1 MLDRDFNEAEEVDE
15 ADRAAGERVLSATL
29 TAVRGERA
37 RRKRLRV
44 MAPVAAVLCGMLAL
58 PGVREDLPE
67 QVTLLP
73 AGGEVG
79 QGGELPGAWAV
90 MVMRDGV
97 PRLEEVSPDLLGG
110 VEIRFS
116 LDPVLVEAGMFPGV
130 DSDEGWWM
138 AY

>member
-1 MLDRDFNEAEEVDE
+1 MLDRDFNEADE

-79 QGGELPGAWAV
+79 QGGELPGSWAV

-97 PRLEEVSPDLLGG
+97 PRLEEVSPNLLGG

-116 LDPVLVEAGMFPGV
+116 LDPVLVEAGMFPEA

>member
-1 MLDRDFNEAEEVDE
+1 MLDRDFNEADEVDE

-79 QGGELPGAWAV
+79 QGGELPGSWAV

-97 PRLEEVSPDLLGG
+97 PRLEEVSPNLLGG

-116 LDPVLVEAGMFPGV
+116 LDPVLVEAGMFPEA

>member
-1 MLDRDFNEAEEVDE
+1 MLDRDFNEADEVD
-15 ADRAAGERVLSATL
+15 RATGERVLRVTL
-29 TAVRGERA
+29 DAVRGERA
-37 RRKRLRV
+37 RRRRLTV
-44 MAPVAAVLCGMLAL
+44 MVPVAAVLCGMLVL

-67 QVTLLP
+67 QVTVLP
-73 AGGEVG
+73 ETWEAPQRGS
-79 QGGELPGAWAV
+79 WAV

-116 LDPVLVEAGMFPGV
+116 LDPILLEAEMFPESA
-130 DSDEGWWM
+130 SDEGWWM

>member
-1 MLDRDFNEAEEVDE
+1 MLDRDFNEADE

-37 RRKRLRV
+37 RRRRLRV
-44 MAPVAAVLCGMLAL
+44 MAPVAAVLCGMLAI
-58 PGVREDLPE
+58 PGVREELPE

-79 QGGELPGAWAV
+79 QGGELPGSWAV

-116 LDPVLVEAGMFPGV
+116 LDPVLVEAGMFPEA

>member
-1 MLDRDFNEAEEVDE
+1 MLDRDFNEVDEVD
-15 ADRAAGERVLSATL
+15 RIAGERVLSETL
-29 TAVRGERA
+29 TTVRGERA

-44 MAPVAAVLCGMLAL
+44 MVPVAAVLCGMLAL

-79 QGGELPGAWAV
+79 QGGELPGSWAV

-97 PRLEEVSPDLLGG
+97 PRLEEVSPNLLGG

-116 LDPVLVEAGMFPGV
+116 LDPVLVEAGMFPEA

>member
-1 MLDRDFNEAEEVDE
+1 MLDRDFNEADE

-44 MAPVAAVLCGMLAL
+44 MVPVAAVLCGMLAL

-79 QGGELPGAWAV
+79 QGGELPGSWAV

-97 PRLEEVSPDLLGG
+97 PRLEEVSPNLLGG

-116 LDPVLVEAGMFPGV
+116 LDPVLVEAGMFPEA

>member
-1 MLDRDFNEAEEVDE
+1 MLDRDFNEADE
-15 ADRAAGERVLSATL
+15 SDRAAGERVLRVTL
-29 TAVRGERA
+29 DAVRGERA
-37 RRKRLRV
+37 LRRRLTV
-44 MAPVAAVLCGMLAL
+44 MVPVAAVLCGMLAL

-79 QGGELPGAWAV
+79 QGWGLPGSWAV

-97 PRLEEVSPDLLGG
+97 PRLEEVSPNLLGG

-116 LDPVLVEAGMFPGV
+116 LDPVLVEAGMFPEA

>member
-1 MLDRDFNEAEEVDE
+1 MLDRDFNEADE

-44 MAPVAAVLCGMLAL
+44 MAPVAAVAAVLCGMLAL

-79 QGGELPGAWAV
+79 QGGELPGSWAV

-97 PRLEEVSPDLLGG
+97 PRLEEVSPNLLGG

-116 LDPVLVEAGMFPGV
+116 LDPVLVEAGMFPEA

>member
-1 MLDRDFNEAEEVDE
+1 M
-15 ADRAAGERVLSATL
+15 SATL
-29 TAVRGERA
+29 IVVRGERA
-37 RRKRLRV
+37 RRRRLRV
-44 MAPVAAVLCGMLAL
+44 MAAVAAVLCGMLAL
-58 PGVREDLPE
+58 PGVREELPE

-79 QGGELPGAWAV
+79 QGGELPGSWAV

-116 LDPVLVEAGMFPGV
+116 LDPILVEAEMFPEA

>member
-1 MLDRDFNEAEEVDE
+1 MLDRDFNEVDE
-15 ADRAAGERVLSATL
+15 ADRIAGERVLSETL
-29 TAVRGERA
+29 TTVRGERA

-79 QGGELPGAWAV
+79 QGGELPGSWAV

-97 PRLEEVSPDLLGG
+97 PRLEEVSPNLLGG

-116 LDPVLVEAGMFPGV
+116 LDPVLVEAGMFPEA